1 MMLIEKYKAL
11 INEIQ
16 TNVNIRIEE
25 EFTQIELA
33 NPSSRFLE
41 RRREVIQEEAGIIM
55 DDSDLVLFQLT
66 GISLLWEGTLKNV
79 DLVLTG
85 GFEFNGFT
93 DALTFYSDF
102 WKGAFSL
109 APDVEVP
116 ENLQHFEQLGW
127 FSRQAWDDGRYGCF
141 IKQPGNFPPPIA
153 FYSRGWYVKLDMTF
167 EEYLENMFNMYGAKG
182 WQFFFIEPSTDMT
195 DKEDIL
201 TDMRVISEQFPFLFP
216 EKDWTFLTEKYELY
230 KQKFEVKTLI

>member
-1 MMLIEKYKAL
+1 MLIEKYKACL
-11 INEIQ
+11 QEITNNSNIEVDENETKTYEPSPDFILDFL
-16 TNVNIRIEE
+16 TENLEE
-25 EFTQIELA
+25 E
-33 NPSSRFLE
+33 
-41 RRREVIQEEAGIIM
+41 GYIINDQNKIYM
-55 DDSDLVLFQLT
+55 HFSDK
-66 GISLLWEGTLKNV
+66 SLSWESTMENV
-79 DLVLTG
+79 DYVLTG
-85 GFEFNGFT
+85 GFLFNGFA

-116 ENLQHFEQLGW
+116 ENLKHFEQLGW

-153 FYSRGWYVKLDMTF
+153 FYSCGWYVKLDMTF

-182 WQFFFIEPSTDMT
+182 WQFFFIEPSNDMT

-201 TDMRVISEQFPFLFP
+201 NDMRVISEQFPLLFP
-216 EKDWTFLTEKYELY
+216 QKDWTFLTEKYEMY
-230 KQKFEVKTLI
+230 KQKFK